1 MKCFFVSLKMHST
14 LFVIFL
20 CFGFLAK
27 SQGYYFPPA
36 NSNWD
41 TLSPNTLN
49 WCEPKIDSL
58 YSFLDAEQ
66 TKSFLVLKDGKIV
79 LEKYFGNHN
88 GTTNWVWYSAGKSLR
103 ATLIGI
109 AQSEGDLDINDKTSQ
124 YLGQDWSSMSSM
136 QEDSVRVFHH
146 LSMTTGLNEQYFS
159 CTDDSCLTYKVPA
172 GSRWFYH
179 NAAYNLTKDILEA
192 ATNTNH
198 NVYTQ
203 QKIKTP
209 IGMNSGIWL
218 PAGDNDFFYSRARDM
233 ARFGILIANKGVW
246 NGNTIL
252 TDTNYFNQMIGSSQ
266 SLNPSYGYLWWLNG
280 KNSIIPPGDSL
291 SYPSSLA
298 PDAPADV
305 VLAAG
310 ALGQYISISK
320 SRGLIIIRQGLSF
333 NPSLIGNDLHNEIW
347 KYLADLECNFT
358 SIEENPS
365 EFVLYPNPA
374 SSEVSIQL
382 LVKSKV
388 EIYDALGERLYAQ
401 ELAKGKTRL
410 DVSEYCSGI
419 YFVSISN
426 PSYSKIQKLIVSQ

>member
-1 MKCFFVSLKMHST
+1 MKCFFVSLKMRST

-49 WCEPKIDSL
+49 WCQPKIDSL

-79 LEKYFGNHN
+79 LEKYFGNHK

-172 GSRWFYH
+172 GSRWYYH

-198 NVYTQ
+198 NIYTQ

-358 SIEENPS
+358 SVEENPS

>member
-1 MKCFFVSLKMHST
+1 MKCFFVSLEMRST

-49 WCEPKIDSL
+49 WCQPKIDSL

-79 LEKYFGNHN
+79 LEKYFGNHK

-266 SLNPSYGYLWWLNG
+266 SLNPSYVFVVAEWKKLYYSSWGFF
-280 KNSIIPPGDSL
+280 IIPKL
-291 SYPSSLA
+291 S
-298 PDAPADV
+298 
-305 VLAAG
+305 
-310 ALGQYISISK
+310 
-320 SRGLIIIRQGLSF
+320 RCR
-333 NPSLIGNDLHNEIW
+333 
-347 KYLADLECNFT
+347 
-358 SIEENPS
+358 
-365 EFVLYPNPA
+365 
-374 SSEVSIQL
+374 
-382 LVKSKV
+382 
-388 EIYDALGERLYAQ
+388 R
-401 ELAKGKTRL
+401 
-410 DVSEYCSGI
+410 SG
-419 YFVSISN
+419 
-426 PSYSKIQKLIVSQ
+426 